1 MKESKLRSNVTGSQD
16 ISKTMSA
23 TGRNTSNW
31 SSVDNALVRLV
42 FQNRDIVEKKPP
54 EVTNN
59 MKNIAWT
66 NIANLLKVRQISE
79 KSPKELRERWYRL
92 KKNCN
97 RENPS
102 GKDVIV
108 NAILDNTDGCLCE
121 SVPVFHLHES
131 HATEGGPPNV
141 DQHLDD
147 TSDNQEEFPS
157 DEESDTRESFN
168 DSLSGLEETD
178 PDMEIRNLTRDKLE
192 LEIKLLKLKIKSRE
206 DSHPPTS

>member
-16 ISKTMSA
+16 SSKTMSA

-42 FQNRDIVEKKPP
+42 YQNRHIVEKKPP
-54 EVTNN
+54 EVTLE

-66 NIANLLKVRQISE
+66 NIANLLKVREISQ
-79 KSPKELRERWYRL
+79 KTPKELRNRWYRL
-92 KKNCN
+92 KQTCSK
-97 RENPS
+97 ENPT
-102 GKDVIV
+102 GKDIIV
-108 NAILDNTDGCLCE
+108 KAILDNTDGCLCE

-147 TSDNQEEFPS
+147 TSDSLEEFPT

-168 DSLSGLEETD
+168 DYLSGLEETD

-192 LEIKLLKLKIKSRE
+192 LEIKLLKLTIKSQE

>member
-1 MKESKLRSNVTGSQD
+1 
-16 ISKTMSA
+16 MSA

-54 EVTNN
+54 EVTRN

-97 RENPS
+97 RGLS
-102 GKDVIV
+102 FVIQIYKR
-108 NAILDNTDGCLCE
+108 NEICFILLYLISNIYAIIDG
-121 SVPVFHLHES
+121 VF
-131 HATEGGPPNV
+131 
-141 DQHLDD
+141 
-147 TSDNQEEFPS
+147 F
-157 DEESDTRESFN
+157 
-168 DSLSGLEETD
+168 
-178 PDMEIRNLTRDKLE
+178 
-192 LEIKLLKLKIKSRE
+192 
-206 DSHPPTS
+206 